1 MAAIITTDA
10 ALRPQEKK
18 GRTIGKYLA
27 PELRQ
32 KILDEVVDYL
42 NALKPAIRYIEENDP
57 IERAYEIGS
66 AALGDGEHISLDRLD
81 EVLRLSQTDQ
91 SAFLAACYLAAG
103 YLRSNEPMPESLRLF
118 AIEYLSGR
126 SSIPPRPRVR
136 PTGDRKKH
144 DILVEVIAWT
154 CRRFPVHATRS
165 SNARPGADHK
175 NSACDIVADAMKA
188 LEMTPANFDDLRKI
202 WDRRGERTS

>member
-1 MAAIITTDA
+1 M
-10 ALRPQEKK
+10 
-18 GRTIGKYLA
+18 
-27 PELRQ
+27 
-32 KILDEVVDYL
+32 
-42 NALKPAIRYIEENDP
+42 
-57 IERAYEIGS
+57 GS
-66 AALGDGEHISLDRLD
+66 EALGNGEHISLDQLD
-81 EVLRLSQTDQ
+81 EILRLSQTDQ

-188 LEMTPANFDDLRKI
+188 LEMKPANFDDLTKI
-202 WDRRGERTS
+202 WNRRGERTS